1 MNISISKKKK
11 RENNI
16 DLSRLCIYPV
26 ITNPIITNQIFQT
39 KKKKKNNSNTQR
51 NRNISIRRI
60 ERGTGKKRAAE
71 K

>member
-39 KKKKKNNSNTQR
+39 KKKKK
-51 NRNISIRRI
+51 
-60 ERGTGKKRAAE
+60 K
-71 K
+71 